1 MIEFEAPKPIAQL
14 NFALKTV
21 AENMM
26 RPVSRYFD
34 EHEHEIPWDY
44 INFMH
49 MAMRITGAGSLAP
62 PEKKKE
68 SIEPE
73 KKRPP
78 IGYQS
83 LAFMLETLSWGD
95 VGMYLVTPGGGLG
108 AAAVESTGT
117 LEQKQKFLA
126 RFREEKPTFAAMAM
140 TESQA
145 GSDTS
150 AIRTTA
156 VLDRTTN
163 EWVLNGEKIFVTA
176 GHKALCESNGFVVVW
191 ATIDPKAGRAGM
203 RPFVVEAHSP
213 GVQVTKLEHKMGIR
227 ASDTASIVLQD
238 CRVPFEN
245 ILGSP
250 EVQAVSTTGFKGAMA
265 TFDATRPLCCNG
277 NGWRAPRWSCSRD
290 ARTHGVTIRYGLP
303 RQKMTNIERDVIDME
318 VMLRS
323 AWLLIIKAVWMADN
337 HKHNPLEASMSKLR
351 AGDVVTRITQKAVE
365 IMGPLGYSRDFLL
378 EKWFR
383 DAKITEIYEG
393 TGQINR
399 LIVARNVLGYSGKNY
414 AGLSFQSRVHP
425 VPQTAPQKTFIGNV
439 LQVYQGT
446 ALNIFVTLVITVG
459 CRAVPC
465 PLRFTRDTG
474 CPHDGELGYSGVAPS
489 PGTHSAQA

>member
-1 MIEFEAPKPIAQL
+1 MIDFEAPKPIVQL

-44 INFMH
+44 INFMQ
-49 MAMRITGAGSLAP
+49 MAMRATGAGSLAP
-62 PEKKKE
+62 RESKKDGD
-68 SIEPE
+68 EP
-73 KKRPP
+73 KKDRPP

-108 AAAVESTGT
+108 AAAVEATGT
-117 LEQKQKFLA
+117 PEQKQKFLA
-126 RFREEKPTFAAMAM
+126 RFKEEKPTFAAMAM
-140 TESQA
+140 TEPQA

-150 AIRTTA
+150 AIRATA
-156 VLDRTTN
+156 VLDRLTN

-176 GHKALCESNGFVVVW
+176 GHKSLCESNGFVVVW

-203 RPFVVEAHSP
+203 RPFVVEAGTP

-245 ILGSP
+245 ILGNP
-250 EVQAVSTTGFKGAMA
+250 EVEAVSTTGFKGAMA
-265 TFDATRPLCCNG
+265 TFDATRPLVAATG
-277 NGWRAPRWSCSRD
+277 NGVARATLELLKEML
-290 ARTHGVTIRYGLP
+290 AQHGVTIRYGLP
-303 RQKMTNIERDVIDME
+303 RQKLTSIERDVIDME

-323 AWLLIIKAVWMADN
+323 AWLLVIKAVWMADN
-337 HKHNPLEASMSKLR
+337 RKHNPLEASMSKLR

-383 DAKITEIYEG
+383 DAKITDIYEG

-399 LIVARNVLGYSGKNY
+399 LIVARNVLGYG
-414 AGLSFQSRVHP
+414 GRE
-425 VPQTAPQKTFIGNV
+425 
-439 LQVYQGT
+439 
-446 ALNIFVTLVITVG
+446 
-459 CRAVPC
+459 
-465 PLRFTRDTG
+465 LR
-474 CPHDGELGYSGVAPS
+474 
-489 PGTHSAQA
+489 